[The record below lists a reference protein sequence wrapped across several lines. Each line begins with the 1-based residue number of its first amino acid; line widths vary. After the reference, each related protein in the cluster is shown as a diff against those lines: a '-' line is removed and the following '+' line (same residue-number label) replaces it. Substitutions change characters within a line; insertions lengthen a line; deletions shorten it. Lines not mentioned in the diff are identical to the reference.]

1 MHFADIK
8 NDIAFRKIFGN
19 DTKKEI
25 IISFLNAVL
34 TRSGSTTITDVEILD
49 PYQLP
54 RIVGEKATILDVRA
68 KDQAGN
74 TYIVEMQVTNRR
86 GLDKRVVY
94 YGAKTYVSQLDASEE
109 FYTLKPVVLI
119 GILDFEYLDSPDY
132 ISRHLILD
140 AITGE
145 HKLKDLEFT
154 FIELPKFTKSE
165 SELTTLVEKWV
176 YFIKNAPNLTVIPA
190 SVDDTGLYAAYEAA
204 DRHLWTKRELEQY
217 SYVRLREA
225 DETARDMFVREQ
237 GMQQGLQQGL
247 QQGFHQVVQNAI
259 AKGYDNQ
266 TIADITGLSVE
277 EIQQIRETI
286 SKE

>member
-49 PYQLP
+49 PYQLS

-266 TIADITGLSVE
+266 TIGDITGLSVE